1 MSEGDKISTGS
12 FPVSQLTGEISSAT
26 QDNHLSVTHPPA
38 AEDNIQEGRTLAP
51 SKKPPRPSR
60 KVPASRQD
68 PATMNPKDFKE
79 LMIRLRLDT
88 WKAKAQVVPIQ
99 NQVDVTSFWSPQWAG
114 IIESGRWM
122 NVFDGFDRFWVVP
135 FDSETPLPAEK
146 QTIADDLRKRHNEV
160 RDVYR
165 SKTTQD
171 RGFHDKM
178 LRLIEDE
185 VKETCQNL
193 WDANFYKPHMASTP
207 WSEVR
212 QAYDLPSLVSMI
224 ARTRLEDETEQL
236 PGYHRVLVL
245 ELGIDGKVTYQR
257 ISVPIGSNINGLV
270 SRLDSWFP
278 HDDEHSSHVIERFHQ
293 KLDFLSKR
301 GDEAQKRK
309 LQLMHRQL
317 DRFVKPSEPD
327 CELSQWIFRLWIKS
341 DYSIPFGKSP
351 DQVRTWTR
359 LKEDKYQ
366 ELLTGVY
373 AKKYPVFVRPWKIRL
388 RRWWAELE
396 ELEKQVEE
404 RYGEM
409 GLSIEQL
416 EMVDL
421 LLVCRTDEEREQA
434 AKSKQALDMAKMA
447 ML

>member
-1 MSEGDKISTGS
+1 
-12 FPVSQLTGEISSAT
+12 
-26 QDNHLSVTHPPA
+26 
-38 AEDNIQEGRTLAP
+38 
-51 SKKPPRPSR
+51 
-60 KVPASRQD
+60 
-68 PATMNPKDFKE
+68 MNPKDFKE

-88 WKAKAQVVPIQ
+88 WKAKAQVVPIH
-99 NQVDVTSFWSPQWAG
+99 NQVDVTAFWSPQWAG
-114 IIESGRWM
+114 IIASDRWM

-146 QTIADDLRKRHNEV
+146 QTIADDLKKRHNEV

-193 WDANFYKPHMASTP
+193 WDANFYKPHIASTP

-257 ISVPIGSNINGLV
+257 ISVPIGSNLNGLV
-270 SRLDSWFP
+270 SRLDSWYP
-278 HDDEHSSHVIERFHQ
+278 HDDEHSTHVIERFHQ

-373 AKKYPVFVRPWKIRL
+373 AKKYPVFVRVSP
-388 RRWWAELE
+388 ASA
-396 ELEKQVEE
+396 QH
-404 RYGEM
+404 M
-409 GLSIEQL
+409 SFN
-416 EMVDL
+416 
-421 LLVCRTDEEREQA
+421 
-434 AKSKQALDMAKMA
+434 
-447 ML
+447 